1 MPGKEGQGDTGD
13 SRTTQT
19 VGVNKGVWVSAR
31 LTSNPSNALQR
42 VWVSAHLSSKLH
54 LEYTYGQ
61 TTTTFTMSFKKDE
74 ESGGL
79 CTSPFYAVDSADI

>member
-1 MPGKEGQGDTGD
+1 MVY
-13 SRTTQT
+13 RTPNFSSKQCTP
-19 VGVNKGVWVSAR
+19 AR
-31 LTSNPSNALQR
+31 L
-42 VWVSAHLSSKLH
+42 VSAHLSSKLH

-61 TTTTFTMSFKKDE
+61 TTTTSTMSFKKDE